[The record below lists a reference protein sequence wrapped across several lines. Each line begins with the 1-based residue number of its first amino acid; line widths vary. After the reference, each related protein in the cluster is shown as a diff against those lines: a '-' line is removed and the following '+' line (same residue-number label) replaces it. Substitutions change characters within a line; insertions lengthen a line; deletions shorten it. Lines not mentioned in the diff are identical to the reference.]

1 MFVLSPIPKTVESM
15 WENPKVAVRVTYH
28 CLGLRP
34 EKVMIIKAELI
45 VTFLPP
51 VYQFFLVGIMKVYD
65 VV

>member
-1 MFVLSPIPKTVESM
+1 
-15 WENPKVAVRVTYH
+15 
-28 CLGLRP
+28 
-34 EKVMIIKAELI
+34 MIIKAELI